1 MIIDSHMHCGIQNSD
16 LPISIIRSYLDEAGI
31 DGACLMAP
39 VEDIYDRGSYFFQDN
54 RQWMLCR
61 EQANNYL
68 LDIQRRQENFSAY
81 FFVWNDFRRD
91 QLADGYRAI
100 KWHRH
105 EYEPTYNYDDPR
117 CEEFLQEAYRL
128 QLPILLEESYA
139 NTLYFL
145 KRVAGRT
152 PVIIPHLGGLNG
164 GFQALFLAGI
174 WDDPSVHADTALAS
188 TREMAAFLDRY
199 GSKRLIFGS
208 DFPFGDPSHEL
219 GKVES
224 LHLNTDERED
234 LVQGNIRRLF
244 FPEAA
249 KRP

>member
-1 MIIDSHMHCGIQNSD
+1 MSPLTTTTTPAARSSSRKHTGCSC
-16 LPISIIRSYLDEAGI
+16 PI
-31 DGACLMAP
+31 M
-39 VEDIYDRGSYFFQDN
+39 
-54 RQWMLCR
+54 
-61 EQANNYL
+61 
-68 LDIQRRQENFSAY
+68 
-81 FFVWNDFRRD
+81 
-91 QLADGYRAI
+91 
-100 KWHRH
+100 
-105 EYEPTYNYDDPR
+105 
-117 CEEFLQEAYRL
+117 
-128 QLPILLEESYA
+128 LEESYS

-174 WDDPSVHADTALAS
+174 WDDPSVYADTALAS

-219 GKVES
+219 SKVES